1 MDMNAKS
8 CSVSRMWKTLSALAL
23 IATSA
28 AAQDH
33 PTAYDALRVV
43 GTQLSRDYVNRV
55 ISMRGI
61 DGNPQPDRWTIL
73 LADRRAP
80 GGIRE
85 VEVTNGRITA
95 QRTPTQR
102 VIGSTAAATIETS
115 KLNLDSSGAYQVAA
129 HTADQSHT
137 VFSVVSYTLRTDDR
151 RNPTWVV
158 TLQDQ
163 ASRPVG
169 TIQIG
174 ANKGSVTRVEGMY
187 RGTNMLNVETDGSA
201 VRDVGR
207 DRDREANYD
216 QNQDRDEV
224 RDHEGEEDEA
234 DENIVKREIKRAFRR
249 TRDDAQRM
257 FEGVQRSFDH
267 FFYRD

>member
-1 MDMNAKS
+1 MDRNAKS
-8 CSVSRMWKTLSALAL
+8 CSVSRMWKMMSALVL
-23 IATSA
+23 IATTA

-61 DGNPQPDRWTIL
+61 DGDPQPDRWTIL

-102 VIGSTAAATIETS
+102 VVGSTAAATIDTS

-169 TIQIG
+169 TIHIG
-174 ANKGSVTRVEGMY
+174 ANKGSIARVEGMY
-187 RGTNMLNVETDGSA
+187 RGTNMLNVETDPN
-201 VRDVGR
+201 VGR
-207 DRDREANYD
+207 GVERERDRNYD
-216 QNQDRDEV
+216 QNRDQDEV
-224 RDHEGEEDEA
+224 RDHEGDEDEA

-257 FEGVQRSFDH
+257 FERVQRSFDH